1 MMAPAPKLKRTKI
14 PRSPRSIG
22 RMIGRRGIAVVVE
35 IWSWLIVLVF
45 ANWANSRRISKIK
58 CLCKVNLLCKAIYST
73 TVYTCT
79 LCFSLYC
86 YPYWD
91 LYKTVFHL

>member
-1 MMAPAPKLKRTKI
+1 MMAPAPKLERTKI
-14 PRSPRSIG
+14 PRSPRSNG
-22 RMIGRRGIAVVVE
+22 RMIGRRSTAGVVE
-35 IWSWLIVLVF
+35 NWSLLILLVF

-58 CLCKVNLLCKAIYST
+58 CSCKANLLCKAIYST
-73 TVYTCT
+73 TVYRCT

-86 YPYWD
+86 YPYRD